1 MATLTRGSGDGS
13 LTVGVDAFGSFGLS
27 IGAQATDAT
36 YDPLGSIA
44 AATTMYESGVAFKLS
59 AAVGRTFLTTGD
71 IGGSGNLADPGF
83 TGAPTSTNAASTFS
97 IGGLN
102 FSLAQSV
109 IPVTFNTFEIGTDL
123 VQTYTIT
130 NPTGATIDF
139 ELLRYIDG
147 DLRFDG
153 SLIDGGGFIPAGD
166 PLAVNGNQTLFET
179 DKANDTAVDATFLGI
194 TAEGGSTASPG
205 RYEADSFSGLR
216 SRIIAGNALDQII
229 TGDGNANNLV
239 DTGAGYDITLGFRNS
254 FSLASLASTSYTTVT
269 RFGSRLPDL
278 SVTKTDSPDPISL
291 GSPLTYTI
299 NVSNGGNGDVSGVV
313 VRDTLP
319 SGFTGVTTTVSGG
332 FTAAVAGDV
341 VTFSGGSLAQ
351 GASTVLTIQ
360 GTPTQIGAGGV
371 LTNTVVVDPDTLISE
386 INELNNTATAVTT
399 IKAPDL
405 TVSQT
410 DSPDPVLI
418 GNTLTYKIRVSNIGT
433 DAATGVV
440 LQDTLPSNL
449 TNVTATTASGFTA
462 QQTGNVFTF
471 SGGTLAVGAI
481 ADFTIQGTV
490 SNGISNISNN
500 AVVDPANT
508 IVELDETNN
517 SSQENTSVQFNP
529 NASPS
534 PSPSSTPNN
543 DPSTVFAPGTATP
556 TPFQSSSN
564 VFLTGTDASELF
576 NLTVFNDSLAAGGGD
591 DTVFA
596 FQGDDLIFG
605 NQGND
610 QLNGNT
616 GNDTLYGGQ
625 GNDTISGGK
634 DGDFVFG
641 DLGDDVVNGNN
652 ANDVVRGGRGN
663 DTVYGGQGDDSV
675 FGDLG
680 NDFVSGDLGN
690 DFITGVSTT
699 QPNPG
704 LGEIDTLVGGA
715 GRDTFVLGDSVNIYY
730 DDTNTSLPGTGD
742 YAEIRDFTPGEDR
755 IQLKTG
761 SSYFLAASP
770 TGLPS
775 GAGLFVNQGGGSELI
790 AVLIG
795 ISPGSLDLASA
806 NFSYVGVV

>member
-1 MATLTRGSGDGS
+1 MALT
-13 LTVGVDAFGSFGLS
+13 TTNLS
-27 IGAQATDAT
+27 ITT
-36 YDPLGSIA
+36 PLQLVNSLL
-44 AATTMYESGVAFKLS
+44 GVGITANNI
-59 AAVGRTFLTTGD
+59 T
-71 IGGSGNLADPGF
+71 F
-83 TGAPTSTNAASTFS
+83 TGANVAGGSF
-97 IGGLN
+97 IGGLSEDIGIDTGVILSSGN
-102 FSLAQSV
+102 IANAAGPNNSDSAGTNNGTGGDAALNAIVSATTFDASILQFDFVPTQSTLSFRYV
-109 IPVTFNTFEIGTDL
+109 FASEEYNEFVPAVFNDVFAFFLNGTNIALIPGTTSPVSIKTVNTGT
-123 VQTYTIT
+123 
-130 NPTGATIDF
+130 NSNRFKNNDF
-139 ELLRYIDG
+139 G
-147 DLRFDG
+147 DLGPTTPFGTQFDG
-153 SLIDGGGFIPAGD
+153 FTTVLRARAAVTPGVNNTIRLAIADTADSILDSAVFIQAGSFTSGD
-166 PLAVNGNQTLFET
+166 P
-179 DKANDTAVDATFLGI
+179 
-194 TAEGGSTASPG
+194 
-205 RYEADSFSGLR
+205 
-216 SRIIAGNALDQII
+216 
-229 TGDGNANNLV
+229 
-239 DTGAGYDITLGFRNS
+239 
-254 FSLASLASTSYTTVT
+254 
-269 RFGSRLPDL
+269 DL
-278 SVTKTDSPDPISL
+278 IVSKTDSPDPVKL
-291 GSPLTYTI
+291 GDTVTYTI
-299 NVSNGGNGDVSGVV
+299 TVSNIGTLEETDVE

-319 SGFTGVTTTVSGG
+319 ASFTNIIPTVVSGG
-332 FTAAVAGDV
+332 FTSSVTGNV
-341 VTFSGGSLAQ
+341 VNFTGGSLAA
-351 GASTVLTIQ
+351 GASATLTIAAKAISSV
-360 GTPTQIGAGGV
+360 PTV
-371 LTNTVVVDPDTLISE
+371 TNTVVVDPDDISFE
-386 INELNNTATAVTT
+386 SNESNNTFTESTT
-399 IKAPDL
+399 VAAPDL
-405 TVSQT
+405 AITKT

-418 GNTLTYKIRVSNIGT
+418 GNTLTYSIRVSNIGS

-440 LQDTLPSNL
+440 VQDTLPSNL
-449 TNVTATTASGFTA
+449 TNVTATTAAGFTA
-462 QQTGNVFTF
+462 QQTGNIFTF
-471 SGGTLAVGAI
+471 SGGTLAAGAI

-490 SNGISNISNN
+490 SNGVQNISNT

-508 IVELDETNN
+508 IVEFDETNN
-517 SSQENTSVQFNP
+517 SSQVNTSVQFNP

-564 VFLTGTDASELF
+564 VFITGTDASELF

-596 FQGDDLIFG
+596 FQGDDRIFG

-625 GNDTISGGK
+625 GNDIISGGK

-641 DLGDDVVNGNN
+641 DLGDDFVNGNN
-652 ANDVVRGGRGN
+652 ANDAVRGGRGN

-680 NDFVSGDLGN
+680 NDFVSGDLGT
-690 DFITGVSTT
+690 DFITGVSPI

-715 GRDTFVLGDSVNIYY
+715 GRDTFVLGDSTNVYY
-730 DDTNTSLPGTGD
+730 DDTNTSLSGTGD

-761 SSYFLAASP
+761 SSYFLASSP

-795 ISPGSLDLASA
+795 ISPGSLDLASV